1 MAVSIKD
8 PDTDHLIRELAR
20 RTGETQVA
28 AVKVAVMERLAR
40 LDREQAR
47 LRHSRRD
54 PLQAIAPD
62 TAPRLARVNVS
73 TDIVSYVYDTPG
85 LPVFRVWTPPPALPP
100 LSR

>member
-40 LDREQAR
+40 LDGEQDR
-47 LRHSRRD
+47 LRRGRRD
-54 PLQAIAPD
+54 RLQAVARD
-62 TAPRLARVNVS
+62 TAPRLAGISAS
-73 TDIVSYVYDTPG
+73 TDIGSYLYDDRG
-85 LPVFRVWTPPPALPP
+85 LPE
-100 LSR
+100 